1 MSGRCLWSIVWNNTS
16 SKLRRSNISPHS
28 EHCAKCFFSSVGS
41 CDRPVE
47 FQYCPRAWLS
57 RQPRRMGAP
66 DGSSCEAVNDC
77 SMSIAFTWNTGS
89 TPEASRTSQ
98 PTVGPNL
105 KLQSACDR
113 IDTRDRLA
121 RCHIIISTHFRFL
134 RELDFTFIL
143 RREAVD
149 GLPSLVS
156 HRLELFVRESNRMS
170 ARSRSNAAVR
180 SRIIL
185 IPTKSSPQTV
195 RSASMRRKVRIAS
208 PSK

>member
-1 MSGRCLWSIVWNNTS
+1 MRRC
-16 SKLRRSNISPHS
+16 
-28 EHCAKCFFSSVGS
+28 
-41 CDRPVE
+41 
-47 FQYCPRAWLS
+47 
-57 RQPRRMGAP
+57 
-66 DGSSCEAVNDC
+66 
-77 SMSIAFTWNTGS
+77 
-89 TPEASRTSQ
+89 SRTADNRSEA
-98 PTVGPNL
+98 PNL

-149 GLPSLVS
+149 GLPLLVS

-180 SRIIL
+180 SRMIL
-185 IPTKSSPQTV
+185 IPAKSLLQTV
-195 RSASMRRKVRIAS
+195 RR
-208 PSK
+208 